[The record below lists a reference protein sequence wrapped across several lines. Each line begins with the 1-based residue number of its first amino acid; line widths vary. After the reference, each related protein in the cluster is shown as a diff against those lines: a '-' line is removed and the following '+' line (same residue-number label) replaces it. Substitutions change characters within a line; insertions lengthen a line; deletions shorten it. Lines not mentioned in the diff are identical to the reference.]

1 MKLQA
6 HARFRLQ
13 ELMDNGALPASQCG
27 KAFLKLLAPL
37 IDGAVLN
44 WKRSGPGRQLSVN
57 DAGALREFCRQCFPE
72 VSLAANAEGRVAG
85 VGRFRDSK
93 AVSNT
98 GNEIVSVRAWRDEA
112 LLKSGRPVGAAAA
125 TAAHGVFSFLLTLN
139 SPYRLNGLCV
149 MVENPA
155 VFTSAERLDVG
166 MDMVIYGHGRISGR
180 ALDWVL
186 QTTDSRFKL
195 IHLPDY
201 DPVGLSEFGRL
212 RARLGQ
218 RVALHLPADLETR
231 FERFS
236 NRALLKKAN
245 SQAMLAQLRRSE
257 MPAIRQV
264 VELIDRYNAGLEQ
277 EALLVQL

>member
-149 MVENPA
+149 LVENPA

>member
-1 MKLQA
+1 
-6 HARFRLQ
+6 
-13 ELMDNGALPASQCG
+13 
-27 KAFLKLLAPL
+27 
-37 IDGAVLN
+37 
-44 WKRSGPGRQLSVN
+44 
-57 DAGALREFCRQCFPE
+57 
-72 VSLAANAEGRVAG
+72 
-85 VGRFRDSK
+85 
-93 AVSNT
+93 
-98 GNEIVSVRAWRDEA
+98 
-112 LLKSGRPVGAAAA
+112 
-125 TAAHGVFSFLLTLN
+125 
-139 SPYRLNGLCV
+139 
-149 MVENPA
+149 
-155 VFTSAERLDVG
+155 
-166 MDMVIYGHGRISGR
+166 
-180 ALDWVL
+180 VL